1 MRCERIPLDF
11 RAYRSKG
18 SLVGL
23 VLFAFTAVAVVG
35 IPPRA
40 LAQGSHPSTDPLHMA
55 SRQEL
60 DVIKVLVS
68 QERAWN
74 SGDIDGFMHGYK
86 ESPDTLFIGRQVS
99 KGFNEIN
106 AEYKHDYPS
115 RSAMGQLGYCE
126 IEVHPLS

>member
-1 MRCERIPLDF
+1 MRWQQISLDF

-18 SLVGL
+18 SLFGL
-23 VLFAFTAVAVVG
+23 VFVALISFAAG
-35 IPPRA
+35 DKGSRA
-40 LAQGSHPSTDPLHMA
+40 LAQSPHPSGDPLHMA

-86 ESPDTLFIGRQVS
+86 ESSDTLFIGRQVS
-99 KGFNEIN
+99 KGFNEIS
-106 AEYKHDYPS
+106 AEYKHDYPNK
-115 RSAMGQLGYCE
+115 SAMGQLGYSE